1 MSDELALEGGP
12 PVRTAPFPTD
22 APHPPS
28 DDDDPLSAFER
39 ELAAYTGNA
48 RIAVACSGYDEALAL
63 AVCASGVADGEVVVP
78 ALHAGAAARALLAAG
93 LRVVPVEVEQQTAN
107 LSTRG
112 LASAVSPETRAF
124 VVTHAFGHPAQMPE
138 LLRLAEYHDLAVI
151 EDASDALGGGYDGRC
166 AGDFGAVAV
175 FGFAAGHL
183 LTAGDGGGA
192 VLVGDMEAAARLRV
206 RRAQE
211 GWEMPEPAIRV
222 ALAELRGAEPSLHA
236 RRQAAWHLT
245 YELRAERALAPMH
258 HGRRI
263 RHGYDAYVCRVRSML
278 WKRSLDETVKA
289 LRAEGIPCRVAAGP
303 PLHEDIDVR
312 AALGGDDPRL
322 EAANF
327 DVAVRL
333 SREMIAVPLSA
344 ATTTTDMND
353 VAAALRKVAAQSAN
367 ESA

>member
-1 MSDELALEGGP
+1 MSDEVALEGGP

-211 GWEMPEPAIRV
+211 DWEMPEPAIRV